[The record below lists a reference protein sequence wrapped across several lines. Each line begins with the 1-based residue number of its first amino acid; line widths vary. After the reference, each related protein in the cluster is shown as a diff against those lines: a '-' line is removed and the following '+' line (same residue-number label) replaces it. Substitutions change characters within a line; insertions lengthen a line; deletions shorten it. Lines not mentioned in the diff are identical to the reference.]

1 MNTQLDPQFNYVLSI
16 VQMTDVRFALRT
28 LLLNLR
34 DSDCKLVFRPSSNDG
49 TRENEIE
56 VLEQLLS
63 DIQYDKV
70 KMSNFIDKK

>member
-1 MNTQLDPQFNYVLSI
+1 MNTQLDPQYNYILSF

-34 DSDCKLVFRPSSNDG
+34 DSDCKLVFRPSSDNG

-56 VLEQLLS
+56 ILEQLLS
-63 DIQYDKV
+63 DIQYDKIR
-70 KMSNFIDKK
+70 MSNFIDNK

>member
-1 MNTQLDPQFNYVLSI
+1 MNTQLDPQFNYVLST

-34 DSDCKLVFRPSSNDG
+34 DSDCKLVFRPSSNNG

-56 VLEQLLS
+56 VLEELLN

-70 KMSNFIDKK
+70 RMSNFIDNK

>member
-70 KMSNFIDKK
+70 KMSNFIDNK

>member
-1 MNTQLDPQFNYVLSI
+1 MNTQLDTEFNYVLST

-34 DSDCKLVFRPSSNDG
+34 DSDCKLVFRPLSDDG

-70 KMSNFIDKK
+70 RMSNFIDKK

>member
-56 VLEQLLS
+56 VLEQLLN

-70 KMSNFIDKK
+70 KMSNFVDNK

>member
-1 MNTQLDPQFNYVLSI
+1 MNTQLDPQFNYVLST